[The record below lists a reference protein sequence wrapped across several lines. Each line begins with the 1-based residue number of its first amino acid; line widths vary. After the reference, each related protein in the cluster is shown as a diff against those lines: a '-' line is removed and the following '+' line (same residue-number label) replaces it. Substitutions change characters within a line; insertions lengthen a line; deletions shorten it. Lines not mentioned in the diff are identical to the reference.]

1 MTPGRAT
8 RGRAPLSALEPAR
21 YDLVMEH
28 SAFGT
33 LGRRL
38 VAWVVLIAV
47 AIVALKV
54 VFGIVAGLVMA
65 VLWSVLLVGLTVA
78 VIWAVRRI

>member
-1 MTPGRAT
+1 
-8 RGRAPLSALEPAR
+8 
-21 YDLVMEH
+21 MEQQR
-28 SAFGT
+28 SAFGS

-38 VAWVVLIAV
+38 VAWVVLLGV
-47 AIVALKV
+47 AIIALKV

-65 VLWSVLLVGLTVA
+65 LLWSVLLVALAVA